1 MTTRTDLATAPT
13 ARFPSGVLPMVLT
26 SLLVVGGLT
35 TVFFDGLKQMVGSW
49 GQEEYTYAYLV
60 PLISAW
66 LIWQKRA
73 ELSAVDP
80 RGSWAGVAIVLL
92 GLLLGFFG
100 KLSTIYTI
108 IHYAFVVMII
118 GVALASVGW
127 RGVKLIW
134 PPLLY
139 LAFMVPLPEFLYRNL
154 SGELQLISSN
164 IGVAFIRMMNISVFI
179 EGNVIDLGH
188 YKLQVVEACSGLRY
202 LFPLMSF
209 GFLCAYLYKGPN
221 WHKVFLFASTLPIT
235 VLINSFRIGVTG
247 GLVDT
252 MGIASAEGFLHM
264 FEGWIIFLA
273 AIGLFFGVMMILAR
287 ISGPRV
293 SGKRASLAEL
303 LRLELLWPTKQT
315 STRPVMA
322 ASGRV
327 AKPLVAAAVL
337 LVAASVGANSAPTR
351 GENVQPR
358 DRLALFP
365 THLNGWHGQEQVLE
379 TRYQQALR
387 LDDHFLADYWRLG
400 EESPVNLWV
409 AYYASQRTGAS
420 AHSPRSCIP
429 GGGWEII
436 ELSDHPVRGITGG
449 VGDVTVKRAVIAKGL
464 SKQLVYYWFQQRGR
478 HMTSEYMVKWL
489 IFWDALTLNRT
500 DGALVRLVTPVPPG
514 GNISAADSRLA
525 DFLREIYP
533 LTHAYIPD

>member
-1 MTTRTDLATAPT
+1 MATQTDLATASIAPS
-13 ARFPSGVLPMVLT
+13 PSGVLPMAIVT
-26 SLLVVGGLT
+26 LLVVGGLT
-35 TVFFDGLKQMVGSW
+35 TVFFDGLRYMVEGW
-49 GQEEYTYAYLV
+49 AQEEYTYAYLV

-73 ELSAVDP
+73 ELSALDP
-80 RGSWAGVAIVLL
+80 GGSWAGVAIVLL

-108 IHYAFVVMII
+108 IHYAFVIMIF

-127 RGVKLIW
+127 RGVKVIW

-139 LAFMVPLPEFLYRNL
+139 LAFMVPLPEFLYNNL
-154 SGELQLISSN
+154 SGKLQLISSN
-164 IGVAFIRMMNISVFI
+164 LGVVFIRMMNIPVFI

-221 WHKVFLFASTLPIT
+221 WHKAVLFASTLPIT
-235 VLINSFRIGVTG
+235 VFINSFRIGVTG

-252 MGIASAEGFLHM
+252 MGIASAEGFLHL

-273 AIGLFFGVMMILAR
+273 AIALFFGVMMILAR
-287 ISGPRV
+287 LGVPRV

-303 LRLELLWPTKQT
+303 LRLELLWPMKQ
-315 STRPVMA
+315 SAAPPVTA

-327 AKPLVAAAVL
+327 AKPLIAAAVL
-337 LVAASVGANSAPTR
+337 LAAASVGANSTPTR
-351 GENVQPR
+351 AENIQPR
-358 DRLALFP
+358 EKLALFP
-365 THLNGWHGQEQVLE
+365 TQLNGWHGQEQALE
-379 TRYQQALR
+379 TRYQEALR
-387 LDDHFLADYWRLG
+387 LDDHFLADYWRRG
-400 EESPVNLWV
+400 EELPVNLWV

-429 GGGWEII
+429 GGGWEIT
-436 ELSDHPVRGITGG
+436 ELSDQPVRGVTADG
-449 VGDVTVKRAVIAKGL
+449 GDVNVKRAVIAKGL

-478 HMTSEYMVKWL
+478 HMTNEYAVKWL
-489 IFWDALTLNRT
+489 IFWDALSLNRT
-500 DGALVRLVTPVPPG
+500 DGALVRLVTPVAPG
-514 GNISAADSRLA
+514 GDIAAADARLA
-525 DFLREIYP
+525 DFMQEIYP
-533 LTHAYIPD
+533 LTHAYIPE

>member
-1 MTTRTDLATAPT
+1 MATQTDLATASI
-13 ARFPSGVLPMVLT
+13 ARPPSGVLPMTIVT
-26 SLLVVGGLT
+26 LLVVGGLT
-35 TVFFDGLKQMVGSW
+35 TVFFDGLRQMVEGW
-49 GQEEYTYAYLV
+49 AQEEYTYAYLV

-73 ELSAVDP
+73 ELSALDP
-80 RGSWAGVAIVLL
+80 SGSWAGVALVLL

-108 IHYAFVVMII
+108 IHYAFVIMIF

-127 RGVKLIW
+127 RGVKVIW

-139 LAFMVPLPEFLYRNL
+139 LAFMVPLPDFLYRNL

-164 IGVAFIRMMNISVFI
+164 LGVAFIRMMNIPVFI

-221 WHKVFLFASTLPIT
+221 WHKAVLFASTLPIT
-235 VLINSFRIGVTG
+235 VFINSFRIGVTG

-252 MGIASAEGFLHM
+252 MGIASAEGFLHL

-273 AIGLFFGVMMILAR
+273 AIALFFGVMIILAR
-287 ISGPRV
+287 LGGPRV

-303 LRLELLWPTKQT
+303 LRLELLWPTKQ
-315 STRPVMA
+315 SAPSPVTA

-327 AKPLVAAAVL
+327 AKPLVAVAVL
-337 LVAASVGANSAPTR
+337 LAAASVGANSTPTR
-351 GENVQPR
+351 AENIQPR
-358 DRLALFP
+358 DELALFP
-365 THLNGWHGQEQVLE
+365 TQLNGWHGQEQVLE
-379 TRYQQALR
+379 AQYQEALR
-387 LDDHFLADYWRLG
+387 LDDHFLADYWRRG
-400 EESPVNLWV
+400 EELPVNLWV

-429 GGGWEII
+429 GGGWEIT
-436 ELSDHPVRGITGG
+436 ELSDQPVRGVTADG
-449 VGDVTVKRAVIAKGL
+449 GDVSVKRAVIAKGL

-478 HMTSEYMVKWL
+478 HMTNEYAVKWL
-489 IFWDALTLNRT
+489 IFWDALTVNRT

-514 GNISAADSRLA
+514 GDIGAADARLA
-525 DFLREIYP
+525 DFMREIYP
-533 LTHAYIPD
+533 LTHAYIPE